1 MDSPKSR
8 NRDSIT
14 GKQVI
19 KGTWKATG
27 RSFLFRF
34 DGKRFGIFFSG
45 DFQEPSRGSKWV
57 RTFLFDD
64 ANGNGKFD
72 RNNDT
77 TVAAKLK
84 VDFSNP
90 VIDAKRNIAG
100 PALLNSRKGSLRM
113 FYGDDLLA
121 KGRFTG
127 EVFDNIITDLMA

>member
-1 MDSPKSR
+1 M
-8 NRDSIT
+8 
-14 GKQVI
+14 I
-19 KGTWKATG
+19 KGTWKDTG

-34 DGKRFGIFFSG
+34 DGKRFGNFFDG
-45 DFQEPSRGSKWV
+45 DFLEPSRGSKWA

-72 RNNDT
+72 RND

-84 VDFSNP
+84 VDLGNSYL
-90 VIDAKRNIAG
+90 DATRLG
-100 PALLNSRKGSLRM
+100 SGERALLNSRNGSLRI

-127 EVFDNIITDLMA
+127 EVFDNIITELMA

>member
-1 MDSPKSR
+1 M
-8 NRDSIT
+8 
-14 GKQVI
+14 I

-27 RSFLFRF
+27 RSFFFRF
-34 DGKRFGIFFSG
+34 DGKRFGIFFAG
-45 DFQEPSRGSKWV
+45 GEEPSRGSKWA
-57 RTFLFDD
+57 RSFLLDD

-72 RNNDT
+72 RNDT
-77 TVAAKLK
+77 AVAAKLK

-100 PALLNSRKGSLRM
+100 PALLNSRNGSLRM

-127 EVFDNIITDLMA
+127 EVFDNIITELMA